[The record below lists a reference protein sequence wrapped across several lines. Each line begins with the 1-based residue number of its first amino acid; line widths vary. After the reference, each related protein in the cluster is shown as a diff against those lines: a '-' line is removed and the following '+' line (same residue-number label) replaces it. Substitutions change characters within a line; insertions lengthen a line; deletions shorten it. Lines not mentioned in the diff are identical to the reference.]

1 MTEINQLQ
9 QLQNHAAGI
18 ETGSMVDSPGLLLIR
33 RFGWKVIDEL
43 IIISES
49 NIMVFK
55 SLHELA
61 PKYMCNLFEKTSQLT
76 YRNLKNTA
84 TDLRLPKKNST
95 N

>member
-9 QLQNHAAGI
+9 QLQHHAAGI
-18 ETGSMVDSPGLLLIR
+18 ETGSMVDSPGLFLIR

-49 NIMVFK
+49 NIMAFK

-61 PKYMCNLFEKTSQLT
+61 PKYMCNLFEKNIPA
-76 YRNLKNTA
+76 NL
-84 TDLRLPKKNST
+84 
-95 N
+95 